1 MKILFLHL
9 SDMHIKK
16 TDRYLD
22 KKAEKLLKAINLN
35 VDYDKFIILVSGDVA
50 FSGKKEEYKLAFKF
64 FGTLVAKS
72 MQEYGKK
79 PTIYVVPG
87 NHDIN
92 FADKSRSR
100 SEVNGILKNGIT
112 QKNLRDEY
120 AKFDDFWIFA
130 NYNQCFLEDK
140 EIDRKIVDLNDV
152 KIQINLINSALL
164 STFNDYDKD
173 VDDGCHYISP
183 NKLNLIKKLDD
194 IDYSITIMH
203 HPVQYF
209 SWDCR
214 KELKAAILENTD
226 LLILGHEHN
235 SMTYEICSNNGESFV
250 TIKGGEFSNGDLIHS
265 DCGAFVLDS
274 NIKELR
280 LIQYKWQDSENIYL
294 SAETQTY
301 HLDGSKKNLV
311 EFNNWLLNDE
321 SNLLSK
327 QLKDFY
333 VFPRLL
339 IKKVSEEDT
348 IDKDIVDFEKFREII
363 DKKRIIEISG
373 SDLSGKTSL
382 LKYIYFEYRSK
393 YTPLMITEEDI
404 AGKIENI
411 IRNAYERQYSKDY
424 ASFQKYLQQ
433 RKEDKIILIDDITFF
448 PDRIHKKMIEYLLEK
463 YEKIFYTTDTTS
475 EFNIKKELEE
485 TLADTASNI
494 IKLKLEPFYNDKR
507 LELIKK
513 VCSCIQNYKDDSC
526 LLKDAN
532 KVNNFIKNQLHLF
545 TLNPEFIIMFTKG
558 FILKMVENSNTNAFN
573 AVFSNNINL
582 SIEKHKKKTNVQDNL
597 IILQELA
604 NYIHFNKKY
613 PVEEESFKDIVQKYN
628 NEHRTD
634 HFYRDVLNE
643 LEEAK
648 ILNVDRCEI
657 SFYNKTYLAY
667 FVAKFI
673 NRKIQNGAGSE
684 ELKYVID
691 NLCYNINSDILLF
704 LTYITE
710 NISALWHILSSEME
724 YSKKFKEYSIDN
736 ADITLLVETA
746 NVDKVKTVSIE
757 EKKQKSKNEVVVER
771 RMFENENIQKVNFY
785 QEDLDEFTVKELQL
799 IKYLELISKI
809 LPSFYHLL
817 NVKEQDAFVEE
828 IYKLPNRIA
837 YFLFKPLEENKDQLI
852 EELYEFIKNNENM
865 RKLDRTGV
873 KQLLSRILTDMLL
886 TLYDLSARWSVTDRT
901 IRALDSFDYKQ
912 DSSYFVHNVM
922 MHENLGEFKS
932 YIERS
937 DELFDQTKSNYV
949 KYLLKK
955 VFRKHCLN
963 NNIEYKGDGQK
974 YIDKYLDK
982 QNIVAMRLIYHS
994 KNK

>member
-1 MKILFLHL
+1 M
-9 SDMHIKK
+9 
-16 TDRYLD
+16 
-22 KKAEKLLKAINLN
+22 
-35 VDYDKFIILVSGDVA
+35 
-50 FSGKKEEYKLAFKF
+50 
-64 FGTLVAKS
+64 
-72 MQEYGKK
+72 
-79 PTIYVVPG
+79 
-87 NHDIN
+87 
-92 FADKSRSR
+92 
-100 SEVNGILKNGIT
+100 
-112 QKNLRDEY
+112 
-120 AKFDDFWIFA
+120 
-130 NYNQCFLEDK
+130 
-140 EIDRKIVDLNDV
+140 
-152 KIQINLINSALL
+152 
-164 STFNDYDKD
+164 
-173 VDDGCHYISP
+173 
-183 NKLNLIKKLDD
+183 
-194 IDYSITIMH
+194 
-203 HPVQYF
+203 
-209 SWDCR
+209 
-214 KELKAAILENTD
+214 
-226 LLILGHEHN
+226 
-235 SMTYEICSNNGESFV
+235 
-250 TIKGGEFSNGDLIHS
+250 
-265 DCGAFVLDS
+265 
-274 NIKELR
+274 
-280 LIQYKWQDSENIYL
+280 
-294 SAETQTY
+294 
-301 HLDGSKKNLV
+301 
-311 EFNNWLLNDE
+311 
-321 SNLLSK
+321 
-327 QLKDFY
+327 
-333 VFPRLL
+333 
-339 IKKVSEEDT
+339 
-348 IDKDIVDFEKFREII
+348 
-363 DKKRIIEISG
+363 
-373 SDLSGKTSL
+373 
-382 LKYIYFEYRSK
+382 
-393 YTPLMITEEDI
+393 
-404 AGKIENI
+404 
-411 IRNAYERQYSKDY
+411 
-424 ASFQKYLQQ
+424 
-433 RKEDKIILIDDITFF
+433 
-448 PDRIHKKMIEYLLEK
+448 
-463 YEKIFYTTDTTS
+463 
-475 EFNIKKELEE
+475 
-485 TLADTASNI
+485 
-494 IKLKLEPFYNDKR
+494 
-507 LELIKK
+507 
-513 VCSCIQNYKDDSC
+513 
-526 LLKDAN
+526 
-532 KVNNFIKNQLHLF
+532 
-545 TLNPEFIIMFTKG
+545 
-558 FILKMVENSNTNAFN
+558 
-573 AVFSNNINL
+573 
-582 SIEKHKKKTNVQDNL
+582 
-597 IILQELA
+597 
-604 NYIHFNKKY
+604 
-613 PVEEESFKDIVQKYN
+613 
-628 NEHRTD
+628 
-634 HFYRDVLNE
+634 LNE

-886 TLYDLSARWSVTDRT
+886 TLYDLSARWSVTYRT

-994 KNK
+994 KK